1 MTDRLRQLAINEEG
15 FVFDPY
21 TGNSYTVNKTGIMI
35 LNELKEGKTEEEIA
49 KKISEQFGV
58 EFNSALRDVVDFIEQ
73 LRLFSLL

>member
-15 FVFDPY
+15 FIFDPY
-21 TGNSYTVNKTGIMI
+21 AGNSYTVNKTGILI

-49 KKISEQFGV
+49 KKISEEFGI
-58 EFNSALRDVVDFIEQ
+58 EFNESQRDVVDFIEQ